1 MNDRL
6 GNYPILTSADMPRP
20 KRSVLYWGRPKTGKT
35 HCMLTWPKP
44 FVIYWDD
51 NLSTLLKFKVPF
63 VHTNE
68 KGERLTWED
77 FEKYILPAIRNRTID
92 AETIVFDS
100 YSYASQDL
108 RKSMQGSADKMP
120 IAKWGSIMDRLFA
133 ATKDM
138 TEACLPDP
146 SDPNKRTY
154 NFIASVHEQPVLGD
168 DGELVKFKAAI
179 QGQFA
184 EWLPRFFDTVLVTD
198 VKIEKQPDPIT
209 KVVGNS
215 ATYFVHTVSPDK
227 YWIAGDGV
235 GGDLGDKSVEFSP
248 TMPKKLPATLS
259 GTYQS
264 LSKAWGINQQTEK
277 K

>member
-1 MNDRL
+1 MSGQF

-20 KRSVLYWGRPKTGKT
+20 KRSVLYWGKPKSGKT

-44 FVIYWDD
+44 FGIYWDD
-51 NLSTLLKFKVPF
+51 NLSTLLKFNVPF
-63 VHTNE
+63 VHTNQ
-68 KGERLTWED
+68 KGERLTWDD
-77 FEKYILPAIRNRTID
+77 FEKYVLPAIRNRSID

-100 YSYASQDL
+100 YSYAAQDL
-108 RKSMQGSADKMP
+108 RKTMQGNSEKMP
-120 IAKWGSIMDRLFA
+120 IAKWGTIMDRLFA

-146 SDPNKRTY
+146 SDPTKRCY
-154 NFIASVHEQPVLGD
+154 NFVASVHEQPVLGD

-198 VKIEKQPDPIT
+198 VILEKQLNPQT
-209 KVVGNS
+209 KQVEQV
-215 ATYFVHTVSPDK
+215 AKYVVHTVSPDK

-235 GGDLGDKSVEFSP
+235 GGDLGDKSIEFSP
-248 TMPKKLPATLS
+248 TMPKKLPSVLS
-259 GTYQS
+259 GTYPS
-264 LSKAWGINQQTEK
+264 LMAAWGINTQTEK